1 MRVRVLGCHG
11 SRVPGFFTSAMLIND
26 NVLVDAGAVTTLP
39 MPEQAAI
46 DHVILTH
53 AHLDHI
59 VDLAFL
65 ADNVFT
71 LRRSPL
77 RVWGPEPVLDSV
89 RRYLFNN
96 EIWPDFATI
105 RAGDF
110 PLIEFNPLPVGVES
124 EVGGV
129 RLRWEQTNHVVFT
142 AGYLLSQGDGS
153 VFVSGDTTETDAL
166 WVLPRDCSDLRLA
179 FVETSF
185 PNRLED
191 IARVSGH
198 LTPAM
203 LQRELCKIGKPQLPV
218 KVFHMKPQFLDEIVP
233 ELQQLSDPRLQ
244 VLNGGEVF
252 MV

>member
-1 MRVRVLGCHG
+1 MKIRVLGCHG
-11 SRVPGFFTSAMLIND
+11 SRVPGYYTSAMLIND
-26 NVLVDAGAVTTLP
+26 NLLLDAGAVTTLSV
-39 MPEQAAI
+39 PEQAAI

-71 LRRSPL
+71 LRREPL
-77 RVWGPEPVLDSV
+77 RVWGPEPVLDAV

-110 PLIEFNPLPVGVES
+110 PLIEFIPLPAQQES
-124 EVGGV
+124 IVGGV
-129 RLRWEQTNHVVFT
+129 RLRWEQTNHTVFT
-142 AGYLLSQGDGS
+142 AGYLLSQDDRA
-153 VFVSGDTTETDAL
+153 VFFSGDTGETEKL
-166 WVLPRDCSDLRLA
+166 WALPRGCETLRMA

-185 PNRLED
+185 PNRLAE

-203 LQRELCKIGKPQLPV
+203 LHSELLKLGRPDLPV
-218 KVFHMKPQFLDEIVP
+218 KVFHMKPQFLLELLP
-233 ELQQLSDPRLQ
+233 ELQALGDPRLEI
-244 VLNGGEVF
+244 LSGGEAF
-252 MV
+252 SI